1 MFHIY
6 IDKDTLADIYVNE
19 KDKEECSQ
27 NAWYKI
33 FKKQSYIYVNTVSKI
48 KNDYADE
55 IFLMESQGFLS
66 HPEDGGPE
74 YRIVTDR
81 WQKFTDVC
89 LSPETLAQL
98 AGSCSEFL
106 VHAVDSE
113 GRRNGPELTLVD
125 LLAQSPIPVTYA
137 GGIASFEDLE
147 ELRSHGQGRV
157 DVTVGSALDLFGGN
171 MSYQEVLDACRK
183 S

>member
-1 MFHIY
+1 MVPGNQIFHICGLFQFEVECVSFFKVAEPRLAEFFRKRRAGFRNEQITASDQFVY
-6 IDKDTLADIYVNE
+6 RPDAERCHNAADILRH
-19 KDKEECSQ
+19 Q
-27 NAWYKI
+27 
-33 FKKQSYIYVNTVSKI
+33 Q
-48 KNDYADE
+48 
-55 IFLMESQGFLS
+55 
-66 HPEDGGPE
+66 H
-74 YRIVTDR
+74 IVHDMFR
-81 WQKFTDVC
+81 

-113 GRRNGPELTLVD
+113 GRRNGPELALVD